1 MRKIKEMIGVCLLIG
16 IATICICACGE
27 DDPPKQNGPDFAL
40 IQQCLADGL
49 LTSDDIKDI
58 AYRWHGNKEC
68 VDGKLVE
75 TDYLPKTAFGS
86 ELTDEEKGKIEKEYK
101 EYAKKN
107 LSYDSENE
115 LEINCF
121 GTYNGYAVVHISEVG
136 VSYLQISSTTKIGDV
151 QFLFPNSNNLLFA
164 WRRQ

>member
-1 MRKIKEMIGVCLLIG
+1 MKRLGKIVSICLLIG
-16 IATICICACGE
+16 ITTVFFCACGE

-40 IQQCLADGL
+40 IQQCLIAGL

-68 VDGKLVE
+68 VDGKPVE

-86 ELTDEEKGKIEKEYK
+86 ELTDEEKAKIEKEYR

-115 LEINCF
+115 LEIDCF

-136 VSYLQISSTTKIGDV
+136 TSYLQISSTTKIGDV
-151 QFLFPNSNNLLFA
+151 QFLFPNSNNLLFV
-164 WRRQ
+164 WKR